1 MNDDSRPKIRR
12 LQVSAGQWQGQPVAV
27 LQDPLGIID
36 RAVAV
41 PRDIVPLLELC
52 DGTRDVS
59 TLSTA
64 LELRTGFKV
73 SPDYI
78 RRMLNEL
85 DEALLLENERFT
97 RAYRDTVDTFRAAPY
112 RLSSLA
118 GAVYPADP
126 EGLERTFKGYFDSVS
141 PEVEDIPEVGRI
153 RGLVSPHIDYARGAA
168 IYARVWRQAA
178 AAVREVDMAVILG
191 TNHQNCRN
199 LITLTRQNYFTPW
212 GILPTAV
219 DVVDELAA
227 SLGEEVFAEEL
238 HHRPEHSIEIVAVW
252 LHYLVKDRACML
264 VPVLCGSF
272 QRFIEG
278 AERPDES
285 REIELLVNT
294 VRKAAEGRRT
304 LIVAAGDLAHVGPA
318 FGDSYPIG
326 PAEKA
331 GMSAADAE
339 MMDAVS
345 KGDAG
350 GLFALVK
357 QEGDRRRI
365 CGLPPIYLAL
375 RILGETTGRVAG
387 YAQCPAD
394 QQETSFVS
402 ICGMV
407 LS

>member
-1 MNDDSRPKIRR
+1 MSDDRRPKVRTV
-12 LQVSAGQWQGQPVAV
+12 QVSAGHWQGQPVV
-27 LQDPLGIID
+27 ILRDPLGLID

-41 PRDIVPLLELC
+41 PRDVVPLLELC
-52 DGTRDVS
+52 DGTRDVP

-64 LELRTGFKV
+64 LELRTGLKIG
-73 SPDYI
+73 PDYI
-78 RRMLNEL
+78 EKMLNEL

-97 RAYRDTVDTFRAAPY
+97 RVYRDTVDMFRAAPY

-141 PEVEDIPEVGRI
+141 PDAEGLPEIGLI
-153 RGLVSPHIDYARGAA
+153 RGLVSPHIDYARGATV
-168 IYARVWRQAA
+168 YAKVWRQAA
-178 AAVREVDMAVILG
+178 AAVRETDVAVILG

-219 DVVDELAA
+219 DVVDEVAA

-238 HHRPEHSIEIVAVW
+238 HHRPEHSIEIAAVW
-252 LHYLVKDRACML
+252 LHYLVKDKACGL

-278 AERPDES
+278 AERPGEDE
-285 REIELLVNT
+285 EIGLFIDT
-294 VRKAAEGRRT
+294 VRKATDGRRT
-304 LIVAAGDLAHVGPA
+304 LIVAAGDLSHVGPA

-326 PAEKA
+326 LAEKA
-331 GMSAADAE
+331 SMSAADAE
-339 MMDAVS
+339 IMDSVA
-345 KGDAG
+345 KGDAE

-365 CGLPPIYLAL
+365 CGLPSIYLAL
-375 RILGETTGRVAG
+375 RIL
-387 YAQCPAD
+387 
-394 QQETSFVS
+394 
-402 ICGMV
+402 
-407 LS
+407 